1 MQSADTFSIAFFSS
15 SDFTLPILQN
25 ILDVQGSTLES
36 VLQSQLTWVLENKSD
51 FIDVIP
57 EFWFEKSWFEDIL
70 RLPEIKTLLHKK
82 IKLKTVVSQPSRE
95 NRGKIL
101 QNPVVNFANQ
111 NTLPLF
117 TPEKIN
123 RSTDEFTQLFLSTK
137 SLDITDDILDFD
149 LAVVASFGQIISQ
162 KVLDIPKYG
171 FINWH
176 PSKLPMYRGA
186 TPMQSALHDGQKEVA
201 LSWIEMTK
209 DMDAGDILLQLG
221 TDILESDTIQ
231 NLSKKMG
238 EIGSH
243 TWAIASFVQCVNIL
257 DKIPQ
262 NSDKATFTKVLSK
275 EDRFVDPNL
284 ISAAEIYNHW
294 RAYLFFPGT
303 AFLEKSYF
311 DCEVK
316 LIEIKNSK
324 KVEGL
329 IVFEN
334 EIWKQ
339 VRVGRQVK
347 TFLKCKLGSEIEVFK
362 IGLAGGKKI
371 DFSGYLFT

>member
-36 VLQSQLTWVLENKSD
+36 VLQSQLTWILENKSHFTD
-51 FIDVIP
+51 IIP
-57 EFWFEKSWFEDIL
+57 QFWLEKSSLEDVL
-70 RLPEIKTLLHKK
+70 SLSEIKTLLHKK
-82 IKLKTVVSQPSRE
+82 IKLKMVVSQPSRE
-95 NRGKIL
+95 NRGKII
-101 QNPVVNFANQ
+101 QNPVVNFVNQ
-111 NTLPLF
+111 KALPLF

-123 RSTDEFTQLFLSTK
+123 KSKNEFIELFLSTK
-137 SLDITDDILDFD
+137 SVDVTDDNLDFD

-162 KVLDIPKYG
+162 EILDIPKYG

-209 DMDAGDILLQLG
+209 EMDAGDILFQLG
-221 TDILESDTIQ
+221 TDILESETIQ

-238 EIGSH
+238 ELGSH
-243 TWAIASFVQCVNIL
+243 TWAIASFAQCVNIL

-284 ISAAEIYNHW
+284 SSAWEIYNHW

-303 AFLEKSYF
+303 TFLEKGCF

-316 LIEIKNSK
+316 LIEIKNSE

-329 IVFEN
+329 IIFEN
-334 EIWKQ
+334 KIWKQ
-339 VRVGRQVK
+339 IRVGRQVK
-347 TFLKCKLGSEIEVFK
+347 TFLKCSSESEIEVFK

-371 DFSGYLFT
+371 DFSGYLFR